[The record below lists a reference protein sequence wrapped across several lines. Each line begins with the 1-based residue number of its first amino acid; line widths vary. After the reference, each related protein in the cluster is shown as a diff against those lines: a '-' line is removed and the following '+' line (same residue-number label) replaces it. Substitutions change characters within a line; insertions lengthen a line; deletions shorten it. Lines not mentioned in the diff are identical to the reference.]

1 MGKQETGAGPGSA
14 RGESSSVGPAAP
26 TNLGVDPPDADQAR
40 NRSDVLSSRN
50 RPAGPG
56 TDPRPGGRFD
66 FIKMVEAVG
75 IEPTS
80 GNPQQQA
87 STSIAG
93 SLVLSPPLPP
103 TGWLSGRPAP
113 RRSRPLPKSG
123 AWGQSP
129 EYDVRTRAPMTRP
142 GGR

>member
-40 NRSDVLSSRN
+40 NRSDVLSSRT

-66 FIKMVEAVG
+66 FIKMVEAG
-75 IEPTS
+75 AATS
-80 GNPQQQA
+80 PSIVRCNRGNPLRLFSYA
-87 STSIAG
+87 LRG
-93 SLVLSPPLPP
+93 L
-103 TGWLSGRPAP
+103 
-113 RRSRPLPKSG
+113 
-123 AWGQSP
+123 
-129 EYDVRTRAPMTRP
+129 
-142 GGR
+142 

>member
-1 MGKQETGAGPGSA
+1 MGQGFAGPVILPS
-14 RGESSSVGPAAP
+14 GEG
-26 TNLGVDPPDADQAR
+26 GEEKE
-40 NRSDVLSSRN
+40 N
-50 RPAGPG
+50 RPPG
-56 TDPRPGGRFD
+56 AWIGPGGRLLQLE
-66 FIKMVEAVG
+66 MVEAVG

-113 RRSRPLPKSG
+113 RRSRLLPKSG